1 MRDETAERIHPATRV
16 GMVSLTIS
24 SLERSLAF
32 YTEVLGLRLHAREG
46 NRARLGADG
55 AADLLELVEV
65 RGARPA
71 RGHTGLYHF
80 ALLVPSREALARALR
95 RLAVAGWPLQGASD
109 HLVSEALYLADPD
122 GSGIEIYRDRPRD
135 EWPLHDGVL
144 QMATLPLNLE
154 ALLAEADGP
163 AEVDPATSMGHIHL
177 HVASVARAEAFYVG
191 MLGFDLM
198 QRYGPSASFLSAG
211 GYHHH
216 IGVNTW
222 GTQGAPPPP
231 PGAAGLRRFT
241 IVLPDE
247 AARAQVIGRVRAA
260 GIAIEEG
267 EDGPL
272 LRDPAGN
279 ALELV
284 VL

>member
-1 MRDETAERIHPATRV
+1 MENTTARIHPAARV
-16 GMVSLTIS
+16 GMVSLTVG

-32 YTEVLGLRLHAREG
+32 YTEVLGLRIQAWEG
-46 NRARLGADG
+46 ERARLGADG
-55 AADLLELVEV
+55 AFDLLELVEV

-71 RGHTGLYHF
+71 RGYTGLYHF
-80 ALLVPSREALARALR
+80 ALLVPSRRALARTLR
-95 RLAVAGWPLQGASD
+95 RLAEAGWPLQGASD

-122 GSGIEIYRDRPRD
+122 GSGIELYRDRPRD
-135 EWPLHDGVL
+135 EWPRRGGVL

-154 ALLAEADGP
+154 ALLAEADSP
-163 AEVDPATSMGHIHL
+163 AEMAPATTMGHIHL
-177 HVASVARAEAFYVG
+177 HVASIAQAEAFYAGV
-191 MLGFDLM
+191 LGFELM
-198 QRYGPSASFLSAG
+198 QRYGASASFLSAG

-241 IVLPDE
+241 IALPDE
-247 AARAQVIGRVRAA
+247 AARAQVIGQVEAA
-260 GIAIEEG
+260 GIPVEQGEG
-267 EDGPL
+267 GPL

-279 ALELV
+279 ALELMV
-284 VL
+284 R